1 MMFNSDLCWP
11 SSRPTGTDQVTT
23 PHHQSYDS
31 AFTNSFVK
39 NSLNLASFY
48 DPTSAAHFLPHPP
61 STLDPFDPQL
71 MRQFN
76 GYHHPHPFDN
86 VTQIAS
92 TMNVNVSMNF
102 NSPTNNGTTSSQTP
116 NQPYR
121 PYGYSHHHH
130 HNHQTP
136 SSLPPTTSSSSTST
150 SLSEDQLQAQANN
163 DNQSAFYHHSFA
175 PKGFY
180 HHYSSSF
187 GKHYGN
193 SYNYKKEMYSDFLPD
208 NEKRS
213 NKLQKTSH
221 YAHQQASSNSSCSS
235 SSSNGQLNGDTSTK
249 PPIDDSYV
257 NNPDDQNDMSAS
269 NNNNSNDARV
279 NRCRICGK
287 TYARPSTLKT
297 HMRTHS
303 VSDI

>member
-1 MMFNSDLCWP
+1 MFNSELCWP
-11 SSRPTGTDQVTT
+11 SSRPTGADQVAST
-23 PHHQSYDS
+23 HHQPYDS

-61 STLDPFDPQL
+61 TTLDPFDPQL

-102 NSPTNNGTTSSQTP
+102 NPNNNGTTSQTH
-116 NQPYR
+116 NQTYR

-130 HNHQTP
+130 QAP
-136 SSLPPTTSSSSTST
+136 SSLPPPTSSSSTST
-150 SLSEDQLQAQANN
+150 SLSEDQLQSQANN
-163 DNQSAFYHHSFA
+163 ETQSAFYHHSFA

-193 SYNYKKEMYSDFLPD
+193 SYNYKKEMYSDFLPE

-235 SSSNGQLNGDTSTK
+235 STSSGPLNTESNTK
-249 PPIDDSYV
+249 TQINDSFV
-257 NNPDDQNDMSAS
+257 NNNEDQNDMTTSS
-269 NNNNSNDARV
+269 TNNTNESRV

-303 VSDI
+303 VSDILI